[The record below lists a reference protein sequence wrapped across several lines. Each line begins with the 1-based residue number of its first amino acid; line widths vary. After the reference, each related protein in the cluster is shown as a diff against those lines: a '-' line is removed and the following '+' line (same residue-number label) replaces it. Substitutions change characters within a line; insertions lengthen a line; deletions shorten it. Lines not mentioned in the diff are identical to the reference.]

1 MRLGSPGSLFASC
14 PIHDRCFRGGQT
26 PVDSIAVFRHFK
38 IMKSPK
44 TVMNEFKGSFFDIG
58 RLNERID
65 DIKINQG
72 VILST
77 LNERRNS
84 TRLADYEFKVFSQWG
99 EDGIVQYLS
108 RAIEIRHKTFIEF
121 GVESFAEA
129 NCRFLLMKD
138 NWSGYVVDGSSSN
151 IAKLK
156 NSYFYWKYDINAVDA
171 FITKENINAL
181 LAESC
186 FDEDLGILSID
197 IDGNDYFILEAITT
211 IRPRILI
218 CEYNDV
224 FGATRKI
231 SVPYE
236 GDFVRTKKHYSNL
249 YFGASLSAITFLAN
263 KMGYSLVGT
272 NSSGCN
278 AFFVRDDLLNGKVQ
292 VLTAEQAFRPSKIRQ
307 SRDKQGN
314 LSYCAGND
322 RLKEISGLRVVNVE
336 TEAIEE
342 L

>member
-1 MRLGSPGSLFASC
+1 MKSQKSL
-14 PIHDRCFRGGQT
+14 INQ
-26 PVDSIAVFRHFK
+26 FK
-38 IMKSPK
+38 IALQNIWRIS
-44 TVMNEFKGSFFDIG
+44 
-58 RLNERID
+58 ERID
-65 DIKINQG
+65 EIKINQG
-72 VILST
+72 LILSA

-84 TRLADYEFKVFSQWG
+84 TNLADYEFKVFSQWG

-108 RAIEIRHKTFIEF
+108 RVIELRHKTFIEF
-121 GVESFAEA
+121 GVESFMEA

-138 NWSGYVVDGSSSN
+138 NWSGYVIDGSSSN

-156 NSYFYWKYDINAVDA
+156 SSYFYWKYHIDAVDA
-171 FITKENINAL
+171 FITKENINDL
-181 LAESC
+181 LLKSC

-197 IDGNDYFILEAITT
+197 IDGNDYFILEAINTV
-211 IRPRILI
+211 RPRILI

-224 FGATRKI
+224 FGATRMI

-236 GDFVRTKKHYSNL
+236 PDFLRTRKHHSNL

-263 KMGYSLVGT
+263 KKGYSLVGT
-272 NSSGCN
+272 NSNGCN
-278 AFFVRDDLLNGKVQ
+278 AFFVRDDLLNEKVK
-292 VLTAEQAFRPSKIRQ
+292 VLTAEQAFSPSKIRQ

-314 LSYCAGND
+314 LSYRAGCD
-322 RLKEISGLRVVNVE
+322 RLKEIRGLAVLNVE